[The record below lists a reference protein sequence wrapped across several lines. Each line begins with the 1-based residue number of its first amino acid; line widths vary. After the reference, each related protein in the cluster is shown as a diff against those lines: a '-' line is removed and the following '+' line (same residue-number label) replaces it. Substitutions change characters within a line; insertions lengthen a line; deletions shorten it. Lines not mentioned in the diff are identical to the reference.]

1 MRIIGGIYRHRNII
15 FPSEKTTRP
24 TKDRIRESL
33 FSSLGESIGSK
44 RVLDLFAGSG
54 AYGIEALSRGAS
66 FCAFVDLEN
75 EPIKCIKSNLSTL
88 KIENAKVIKSDY
100 KNYLNTLQENSF
112 DIVLLDPPYALD
124 VCNDIVD
131 LLINRNIIANDG
143 IIIVETDKEFLIDES
158 LFSKVKRFKYGFIHL
173 TILRR

>member
-33 FSSLGESIGSK
+33 FSSLGDSIVTK

-66 FCAFVDLEN
+66 FCTFVDLEN
-75 EPIKCIKSNLSTL
+75 EPIKCIKTNLTTL
-88 KIENAKVIKSDY
+88 KVLAPTPPTVDSTTAFRNCPKLTRIEVPSASLEAYKTAKIWS
-100 KNYLNTLQENSF
+100 NH
-112 DIVLLDPPYALD
+112 A
-124 VCNDIVD
+124 
-131 LLINRNIIANDG
+131 NIIVG
-143 IIIVETDKEFLIDES
+143 V
-158 LFSKVKRFKYGFIHL
+158 
-173 TILRR
+173 

>member
-33 FSSLGESIGSK
+33 FSSLGDSIVTK

-66 FCAFVDLEN
+66 FCTFVDLEN
-75 EPIKCIKSNLSTL
+75 EPIKCIKTNLSTL
-88 KIENAKVIKSDY
+88 KIDNAKVVKSDY
-100 KNYLNTLQENSF
+100 QNYLNTLQENSF
-112 DIVLLDPPYALD
+112 DV
-124 VCNDIVD
+124 V
-131 LLINRNIIANDG
+131 
-143 IIIVETDKEFLIDES
+143 
-158 LFSKVKRFKYGFIHL
+158 LFSA
-173 TILRR
+173 

>member
-33 FSSLGESIGSK
+33 FSSLGDSIITK

-66 FCAFVDLEN
+66 FCTFVDLEN
-75 EPIKCIKSNLSTL
+75 EPIKCIKTNLTTL
-88 KIENAKVIKSDY
+88 KIDNAKVVKSDY
-100 KNYLNTLQENSF
+100 QNYLNTLQENSF
-112 DIVLLDPPYALD
+112 DVVLLDPPYAMD
-124 VCNDIVD
+124 ICNDIVNF
-131 LLINRNIIANDG
+131 LIDRKIIADDG
-143 IIIVETDKEFLIDES
+143 IIVVETDKEFQIDES